1 MSINTM
7 TDTMITKRAGCGK
20 ARHHRSRRRGRAR
33 NAWPARRPCPASLP
47 PGSAASFS
55 NALNAL
61 IQYIPTESVTLYIAT
76 LAAAPALEQALDFV
90 TVEVI
95 YWFFA
100 VLTPILFVLIY
111 LGKRRSANLPVFP
124 KRLEWPIWGV
134 VSATIA
140 FMAWALAVPSGPY
153 LQNDAGG
160 VVAGLLAVFV
170 SLLLELIGRVVTPNP
185 KKPAPAGGGAAG
197 GG

>member
-1 MSINTM
+1 MSINSM
-7 TDTMITKRAGCGK
+7 TDTMIYEAMVAERRTVTVPGEGERPGAFAGAPPVLG
-20 ARHHRSRRRGRAR
+20 APG
-33 NAWPARRPCPASLP
+33 PA
-47 PGSAASFS
+47 AAPSTFS

-76 LAAAPALEQALDFV
+76 LAAAPSLQQALGFA

-100 VLTPILFVLIY
+100 VLTPILFILIY
-111 LGKRRSANLPVFP
+111 LGKRRAANLPVIP

-170 SLLLELIGRVVTPNP
+170 SLLLELIGRVVTPRAQ
-185 KKPAPAGGGAAG
+185 PAPATG
-197 GG
+197 

>member
-7 TDTMITKRAGCGK
+7 TDTMIQQALIAEAPPFEPGRPGAFAGAPGV
-20 ARHHRSRRRGRAR
+20 AGV
-33 NAWPARRPCPASLP
+33 PAAPT
-47 PGSAASFS
+47 GSVS

-76 LAAAPALEQALDFV
+76 LAAAPSLEEAFGFI

-100 VLTPILFVLIY
+100 VLTPTLFILIY
-111 LGKRRSANLPVFP
+111 LGKRRSANLPVIP
-124 KRLEWPIWGV
+124 RAPEWPLWGMI
-134 VSATIA
+134 SATIA
-140 FMAWALAVPSGPY
+140 FMAWALAVPTGPY

-160 VVAGLLAVFV
+160 VVAGLFAVFV
-170 SLLLELIGRVVTPNP
+170 SLILELIGRVVTPAP
-185 KKPAPAGGGAAG
+185 KKPAAGGGAAG

>member
-7 TDTMITKRAGCGK
+7 TDTMIARELVAEAPPFDPGRPGAFAGAPGVP
-20 ARHHRSRRRGRAR
+20 GV
-33 NAWPARRPCPASLP
+33 PAAPA
-47 PGSAASFS
+47 GSVS

-76 LAAAPALEQALDFV
+76 LAAAQSLETAFSFV

-100 VLTPILFVLIY
+100 VLTPILFILIY
-111 LGKRRSANLPVFP
+111 LGKRRAANLPVLP
-124 KRLEWPIWGV
+124 KAPEWPIWGLI
-134 VSATIA
+134 SATIA
-140 FMAWALAVPSGPY
+140 FMAWALAVPTGPY

-160 VVAGLLAVFV
+160 VVAGLFAVFV
-170 SLLLELIGRVVTPNP
+170 SLILELIGRVVTPNP

>member
-1 MSINTM
+1 MSINSM
-7 TDTMITKRAGCGK
+7 TDTMIYEAMVAERRMITVPGEGERPGAFAGAGPISG
-20 ARHHRSRRRGRAR
+20 A
-33 NAWPARRPCPASLP
+33 PAPA
-47 PGSAASFS
+47 AAPTTFS

-76 LAAAPALEQALDFV
+76 LAAAPALEQALSFV

-100 VLTPILFVLIY
+100 VLTPVLFILIY

-170 SLLLELIGRVVTPNP
+170 SLLLELVGRVVTPRAQ
-185 KKPAPAGGGAAG
+185 PAPAPG
-197 GG
+197 

>member
-1 MSINTM
+1 MSINSM
-7 TDTMITKRAGCGK
+7 TDTMIYEAMVAERRMITVPGEGERPGAFAGAGPISG
-20 ARHHRSRRRGRAR
+20 A
-33 NAWPARRPCPASLP
+33 PAPA
-47 PGSAASFS
+47 AAPTTFS

-76 LAAAPALEQALDFV
+76 LAAAPALEQALSFV

-100 VLTPILFVLIY
+100 VLTPVLFILIY

-170 SLLLELIGRVVTPNP
+170 SLLLELVGRVVTPRAE
-185 KKPAPAGGGAAG
+185 PAPATG
-197 GG
+197 

>member
-7 TDTMITKRAGCGK
+7 TDTMIYEAMVAERRTITVPGEGERPGTLAGV
-20 ARHHRSRRRGRAR
+20 
-33 NAWPARRPCPASLP
+33 P
-47 PGSAASFS
+47 PITGAPPSAAAPTTFS

-111 LGKRRSANLPVFP
+111 LGKRRSAHLPVFP

-170 SLLLELIGRVVTPNP
+170 SLLLELIGRVVTPRVQ
-185 KKPAPAGGGAAG
+185 PAPAPS
-197 GG
+197 

>member
-7 TDTMITKRAGCGK
+7 TDTMIYEAMVAERRAITVPGEGERPGTL
-20 ARHHRSRRRGRAR
+20 AGAPPVPG
-33 NAWPARRPCPASLP
+33 APAPAAAP
-47 PGSAASFS
+47 ASFS

-111 LGKRRSANLPVFP
+111 LGKRRSANLRVFP

-170 SLLLELIGRVVTPNP
+170 SLLLELIGRVVTPRVQ
-185 KKPAPAGGGAAG
+185 PAPAPS
-197 GG
+197 